1 MSDKN
6 EYKKGSVNE
15 FSDNWSKRDETK
27 YFHFAKDKPVNQIQL
42 AFTQNYHLFK
52 EILRKKDQG
61 KVLVVGCGR
70 GSLSAY
76 FANDGWECSLI
87 DLSKEAIDRAKEAF
101 QERNLTAKFD
111 VGDAMSLPY
120 ESNFFDLTFSIGLLE
135 HFEDVKQVIAEQYRV
150 LKPGG
155 CFIGYVVPEFKNNIQ
170 KEYEWINM
178 LLAKHLSISSSE
190 EKQDVFRS
198 DNLSDYYLPILSDV
212 GFKNADAI
220 GCYPLPMISYS
231 PSFPFTLLS
240 DDAEL
245 HLVDYFT
252 KTLNSRKSKNSSQ
265 NPWTCDEDFGQA
277 FVISGFK

>member
-1 MSDKN
+1 
-6 EYKKGSVNE
+6 
-15 FSDNWSKRDETK
+15 
-27 YFHFAKDKPVNQIQL
+27 
-42 AFTQNYHLFK
+42 
-52 EILRKKDQG
+52 
-61 KVLVVGCGR
+61 
-70 GSLSAY
+70 
-76 FANDGWECSLI
+76 
-87 DLSKEAIDRAKEAF
+87 
-101 QERNLTAKFD
+101 
-111 VGDAMSLPY
+111 
-120 ESNFFDLTFSIGLLE
+120 
-135 HFEDVKQVIAEQYRV
+135 
-150 LKPGG
+150 
-155 CFIGYVVPEFKNNIQ
+155 
-170 KEYEWINM
+170 M

-252 KTLNSRKSKNSSQ
+252 KTLNSRKSTSQ
-265 NPWTCDEDFGQA
+265 NPWTCDEDFGQV